1 MPEALHETG
10 EKPEVSHLRDLS
22 PQQWRSGIAAWLGW
36 TFDGLDMHLYTLVA
50 APFVAQLLGGLSTGD
65 RAVSRYGSII
75 QGAFLLGWALG
86 GGFFGRIGDRLGRSR
101 ALSLTVLTYACFTG
115 LSFFAQTWW
124 HLLIFRFLAALG
136 VGGEWAVGASL
147 LSETWPKRWRP
158 WVAAVLQTGVNVGIL
173 AASLANVILAA
184 APPRCLFLVG
194 VLPALLVFWI
204 RRAVPETE
212 EWQSAKAAARDRAP
226 GVKQLFGPEVRGV
239 TIWVVLVCGISLTA
253 HWAFMFWHQ
262 QHLRNLPDVLA
273 MSGEEKNKLASL
285 GMYLVIGSSVVGNF
299 FAAWL
304 ARFIG
309 YRATIISMFLAY
321 FAAMSGAYGIA
332 RDYHSLLRWFLLIG
346 FCQGAFAL
354 FTMYLPPLF
363 PTLLRTTG
371 AGFCY
376 NIGRITAAFGTVFF
390 GLFSTAGAAGKVAD
404 HRVVLLYAGS
414 LFLPAALTAI
424 FLPRVKD

>member
-1 MPEALHETG
+1 LPSPTTASPPV
-10 EKPEVSHLRDLS
+10 KPDGLS
-22 PQQWRSGIAAWLGW
+22 APQWRSGLAAWLGW

-50 APFVAQLLGGLSTGD
+50 APFVQQLIQADSTTDPRVG
-65 RAVSRYGSII
+65 RYSSII
-75 QGAFLLGWALG
+75 QGGFLLGWALG
-86 GGFFGRIGDRLGRSR
+86 GGFFGRIGDRLGRAR
-101 ALSLTVLTYACFTG
+101 ALSLTVLTYAAFTG
-115 LSFFAQTWW
+115 LSFFAQSWW

-147 LSETWPKRWRP
+147 LAETWPRRWRT

-173 AASLANVILAA
+173 AAGLANYLLAA

-212 EWQSAKAAARDRAP
+212 EWRAARAEIHERPPVLRDLFRGPARA
-226 GVKQLFGPEVRGV
+226 V
-239 TIWVVLVCGISLTA
+239 TLWVILVCGISLTA

-273 MSGEEKNKLASL
+273 QSSAAKNRLASVV
-285 GMYLVIGSSVVGNF
+285 MYLVIGFSIAGNF

-304 ARFIG
+304 ARRVG
-309 YRATIISMFLAY
+309 YRATIVGMFLAY
-321 FAAMSGAYGIA
+321 AAAMLGAYGVA
-332 RDYHSLLRWFLLIG
+332 RSSDALLWWFPAIG

-376 NIGRITAAFGTVFF
+376 NIGRIIAALGTVFF
-390 GLFSTAGAAGKVAD
+390 GLTSKVGD
-404 HRVVLLYAGS
+404 HRTALICAGC
-414 LFLPAALTAI
+414 LFLPAALASV
-424 FLPRVKD
+424 FLPRVRD